1 MYIPFQEKQ
10 STNAWQLAVLPCVFG
25 MLFYCTGMGSIVL
38 LSAAAAL
45 LAFALT
51 GGLRACAMGLDL
63 FLACMAGQAFYYH
76 LHPFGY
82 LNYVVFLDSQE
93 VLTAALSACTLV
105 LLARI
110 LLPKKVLT
118 PDARANFKLFFWIAG
133 AGVTLFVCVE
143 ALLFLL
149 GRLSK

>member
-1 MYIPFQEKQ
+1 
-10 STNAWQLAVLPCVFG
+10 
-25 MLFYCTGMGSIVL
+25 MLFYCTGMGSIML
-38 LSAAAAL
+38 LSAAVAL

-51 GGLRACAMGLDL
+51 GGLRACAMGLGV
-63 FLACMAGQAFYYH
+63 FLACIAGQALYYH

-82 LNYVVFLDSQE
+82 LRYVVFLDPKE

-105 LLARI
+105 LLARV

-118 PDARANFKLFFWIAG
+118 PDAKANFKSFFWIAG
-133 AGVTLFVCVE
+133 AGVALFAFFIE
-143 ALLFLL
+143 ALIFLL